1 MRYTAFCEEWIGK
14 DYSPMFEWC
23 SPEHQIVINHKTSSL
38 ISHFSHLFLSLFS
51 SLPPVN
57 MVWPVP
63 LSRLFSFDDFMILI
77 ALRDNVTGSYL
88 PYKDILY
95 YFSLLF
101 YPFFLSSFFFFFDV
115 H

>member
-38 ISHFSHLFLSLFS
+38 ISHFFLSLFS
-51 SLPPVN
+51 SSLSVN

-63 LSRLFSFDDFMILI
+63 LSRLDSFDDFLILI
-77 ALRDNVTGSYL
+77 ALRDNVRGSYL

-95 YFSLLF
+95 FHYGFTFL
-101 YPFFLSSFFFFFDV
+101 FFLSFFF
-115 H
+115 